1 MHINVSKLGEVD
13 LSPRNVVWTG
23 DLSGDCALKRV
34 SEPVIKLFGEG
45 WELEI
50 MLFNCRERRL
60 IWKEE
65 PPSP

>member
-1 MHINVSKLGEVD
+1 LHINVSKLGEVD

-23 DLSGDCALKRV
+23 DLSRDRALNRV
-34 SEPVIKLFGEG
+34 SEPVIELFGKG

-60 IWKEE
+60 I
-65 PPSP
+65 